1 MDLEQLANIGEFLSG
16 IAVLISL
23 IYLGVQI
30 NQNTKS
36 VRAQSELEMNQ
47 RFADWHGRA
56 NSNPELS
63 RIWDA
68 AAEDWES
75 MNSEDIRRYRWFIA
89 ELFLIYEA
97 CFQLYQK
104 KDISNDSWNSKMD
117 ALKVLLGHPLILEW
131 WESRMTPMSNEFRD
145 HLDAL
150 RTTDSSWT
158 HQIISRQ
165 DQNSG

>member
-1 MDLEQLANIGEFLSG
+1 MSLEQLANIGEFVSG
-16 IAVLISL
+16 IAVLVSL
-23 IYLGVQI
+23 IYLAIQI
-30 NQNTKS
+30 RQNTKS

-56 NSNPELS
+56 NDNPDLS

-68 AAEDWES
+68 AADNHED
-75 MNSEDIRRYRWFIA
+75 MSEEDVRKYRWFIA
-89 ELFLIYEA
+89 ELFLIYEG

-104 KDISNDSWNSKMD
+104 RDISNSSWNSKMD

-131 WESRMTPMSNEFRD
+131 WESRMTPMSDEFRD
-145 HLDAL
+145 HLDHL

-158 HQIISRQ
+158 HQIISRK
-165 DQNSG
+165 D